1 MDECHFKYY
10 NKVTV
15 LANIHWRCFMTNKND
30 TDQVKSL
37 LVEEEILW
45 KDRKRYLGLP
55 ISFTVYSLDN
65 NRFYLKR
72 GFLNSVMDELL
83 LYRVLDVKLTRSLGQ
98 KIFGVG
104 TILLITA
111 DQSNPNLSI
120 KNVRHSDRVRK
131 LLSNIVERERNEKR
145 ILGKEMYGASGM
157 GIMDEVDLQEH
168 NMNGLM

>member
-1 MDECHFKYY
+1 MS
-10 NKVTV
+10 
-15 LANIHWRCFMTNKND
+15 NKND
-30 TDQVKSL
+30 TDQVKNL

-104 TILLITA
+104 TIMLITA
-111 DQSNPNLSI
+111 DQSNPKLLI

-145 ILGKEMYGASGM
+145 IMGKEMYGASGM

>member
-1 MDECHFKYY
+1 MS
-10 NKVTV
+10 
-15 LANIHWRCFMTNKND
+15 NKND
-30 TDQVKSL
+30 SDQVKNL

-65 NRFYLKR
+65 NRFYVKR
-72 GFLNSVMDELL
+72 GFFNSVMDELL

-111 DQSNPNLSI
+111 DQSNPSLYI

-145 ILGKEMYGASGM
+145 IMGKEMYGASGM

>member
-1 MDECHFKYY
+1 MS
-10 NKVTV
+10 
-15 LANIHWRCFMTNKND
+15 NKND
-30 TDQVKSL
+30 TDQVKNL

-65 NRFYLKR
+65 NRFYVKR
-72 GFLNSVMDELL
+72 GFFNSVMDELL

-111 DQSNPNLSI
+111 DQSNPSLYI

-145 ILGKEMYGASGM
+145 IMGKEMYGASGM

-168 NMNGLM
+168 NVNGLM

>member
-1 MDECHFKYY
+1 MS
-10 NKVTV
+10 
-15 LANIHWRCFMTNKND
+15 NKND
-30 TDQVKSL
+30 TDQVKNL

-72 GFLNSVMDELL
+72 GFFNSVMDELL

-104 TILLITA
+104 TIMLITA
-111 DQSNPNLSI
+111 DQSNPRLII

-145 ILGKEMYGASGM
+145 IMGKEMYGASGM

-168 NMNGLM
+168 NINGLM

>member
-1 MDECHFKYY
+1 MS
-10 NKVTV
+10 
-15 LANIHWRCFMTNKND
+15 NKND

-98 KIFGVG
+98 KIFGVV

-145 ILGKEMYGASGM
+145 IMGKEMYGASGM

>member
-1 MDECHFKYY
+1 MS
-10 NKVTV
+10 
-15 LANIHWRCFMTNKND
+15 NKND
-30 TDQVKSL
+30 TDQVKNL

-65 NRFYLKR
+65 NRFYVKR
-72 GFLNSVMDELL
+72 GFFNSVMDELL

-104 TILLITA
+104 TIMLITA
-111 DQSNPNLSI
+111 DQSNPSLII

-145 ILGKEMYGASGM
+145 IMGKEMYGASGM

-168 NMNGLM
+168 NINGLM

>member
-1 MDECHFKYY
+1 MS
-10 NKVTV
+10 
-15 LANIHWRCFMTNKND
+15 NKND
-30 TDQVKSL
+30 TDQVKTL

-104 TILLITA
+104 TIMLITA
-111 DQSNPNLSI
+111 DQSNPRLLI

-145 ILGKEMYGASGM
+145 IMGKEMYGASGM